1 MPSQSEF
8 ELSGRIV
15 WDEVE
20 RPPTDMFHMQA
31 AMFKDRPDLWPM
43 KRRPAHRTV
52 KIGEGQL
59 PLMEYKPERLRGC
72 TVAVKTEGIEAPPLD
87 SEVRK

>member
-15 WDEVE
+15 WDEVAAS
-20 RPPTDMFHMQA
+20 PVNMFRMQS

-43 KRRPAHRTV
+43 RRRPAHRAV
-52 KIGEGQL
+52 KVSEGQL
-59 PLMEYKPERLRGC
+59 PLIDCDGEEY
-72 TVAVKTEGIEAPPLD
+72 
-87 SEVRK
+87 

>member
-20 RPPTDMFHMQA
+20 RPPTDMFRMQA

-43 KRRPAHRTV
+43 RRRPAHRAV
-52 KIGEGQL
+52 KISEGQL
-59 PLMEYKPERLRGC
+59 PLIDCDG
-72 TVAVKTEGIEAPPLD
+72 
-87 SEVRK
+87 EVRE

>member
-20 RPPTDMFHMQA
+20 PRPTDAFRMQS
-31 AMFKDRPDLWPM
+31 AMFMDRPDLWPM
-43 KRRPAHRTV
+43 KRRPAHTAV
-52 KIGEGQL
+52 KITDGQL
-59 PLMEYKPERLRGC
+59 PL
-72 TVAVKTEGIEAPPLD
+72 I
-87 SEVRK
+87 

>member
-1 MPSQSEF
+1 MPAQSEF
-8 ELSGRIV
+8 EEDGRIV

-20 RPPTDMFHMQA
+20 RPPTDMFRMQA

-59 PLMEYKPERLRGC
+59 PLIDCDGE
-72 TVAVKTEGIEAPPLD
+72 VKE
-87 SEVRK
+87 

>member
-8 ELSGRIV
+8 EEDGRVV

-20 RPPTDMFHMQA
+20 RPPTDMFRMQA

-52 KIGEGQL
+52 VQRPPG
-59 PLMEYKPERLRGC
+59 PLAY
-72 TVAVKTEGIEAPPLD
+72 EAQASP
-87 SEVRK
+87 SHG